1 MMDRPVEADRMR
13 VVRTAIGAA
22 AAAAVLVAAAACS
35 PSASVR
41 DPGTPS
47 GPSVAATASTPP
59 DPVTPSAGPTIV
71 VNPVETAWTRAIE
84 GAVGGRDVSV
94 AVGADDRIRFVH
106 AGAIRRIPASNQKL
120 LTSMAALDSFGPDH
134 RFTTIAA
141 VRHPAKGGTIRGDLW
156 VVGSGDPEIDAGS
169 MARLAAAVRT
179 ADISRITG
187 SVIGDTSAFTREW
200 WAPGWVPGLSR
211 SYVTRTTALAF
222 DANAGSGLPEEAAA
236 ASLTTALRAE
246 GVEVIGAAGAGE
258 APARLEPVARIASR
272 PLRELLSV
280 QNHGSVNFYA
290 ETLLKALGA
299 QDTGGVGSTTAGAG
313 AVEAWAAR
321 HGVTA
326 HVRDGS
332 GLSHQDLVSAQ
343 GLVTLLLLA
352 QDEPWGRTLDT
363 SLAPPGDGT
372 LEGRLLGIPVRAKT
386 GTLFETPVSSLSGY
400 VTDAGGARIAF
411 SVISRGLDK
420 STAIAIEDAIVRALA
435 GSRVG

>member
-1 MMDRPVEADRMR
+1 MR
-13 VVRTAIGAA
+13 VGRTAIRAA
-22 AAAAVLVAAAACS
+22 AAAALVAAACS

-41 DPGTPS
+41 DPVTPS
-47 GPSVAATASTPP
+47 RASVGATATPTPP
-59 DPVTPSAGPTIV
+59 DPVASSSTPAIV
-71 VNPVETAWTRAIE
+71 VDPVDAGWTREIEEAI
-84 GAVGGRDVSV
+84 GGRDVSV

-120 LTSMAALDSFGPDH
+120 LTSLAALDTFGPDH

-141 VRHPAKGGTIRGDLW
+141 VRHPPRDGTIRGDLW
-156 VVGSGDPEIDAGS
+156 LVGSGDPEIDAGS
-169 MARLAAAVRT
+169 MARLAVAVR
-179 ADISRITG
+179 AAGVARITG
-187 SVIGDTSAFTREW
+187 RVVGDTSAFTREW
-200 WAPGWVPGLSR
+200 WARGWVPGLSR
-211 SYVTRTTALAF
+211 SYVTRTTALTF
-222 DANAGSGLPEEAAA
+222 EGNEGSGLPEEAAA
-236 ASLTTALRAE
+236 SSLTAALLAQ
-246 GVEVIGAAGAGE
+246 GVEVVEAAGAGA
-258 APARLEPVARIASR
+258 APARLDPVARIASR
-272 PLRELLSV
+272 PLRELLAV

-299 QDTGGVGSTTAGAG
+299 QDSGGVGSTAAGAG

-326 HVRDGS
+326 QVRDGS

-352 QDEPWGRTLDT
+352 QDESWGRTLDA
-363 SLAPPGDGT
+363 SLAPAGDGT

-420 STAIAIEDAIVRALA
+420 STAIAIEDAVVRALA

>member
-1 MMDRPVEADRMR
+1 MGRDMRMGWR
-13 VVRTAIGAA
+13 WVR
-22 AAAAVLVAAAACS
+22 AAAVAALVAAACS
-35 PSASVR
+35 PSASIR
-41 DPGTPS
+41 
-47 GPSVAATASTPP
+47 
-59 DPVTPSAGPTIV
+59 DPVTPSRSPVGAGATATAPDPVAPSSTPAIV
-71 VNPVETAWTRAIE
+71 VDPVDAGWTRAIE
-84 GAVGGRDVSV
+84 AAIGGRDVSV
-94 AVGADDRIRFVH
+94 AVGADERIRFVH

-120 LTSMAALDSFGPDH
+120 LTSMAALDTFGPDH

-141 VRHPAKGGTIRGDLW
+141 VRHPPRDGTIRGDLW

-169 MARLAAAVRT
+169 MARLAAALRAAGVT
-179 ADISRITG
+179 RIMG
-187 SVIGDTSAFTREW
+187 GVVGDTSAFTREW

-211 SYVTRTTALAF
+211 SYVTRASALAF
-222 DANAGSGLPEEAAA
+222 EGNAGSGLPEEAAA

-246 GVEVIGAAGAGE
+246 GVEVIGAAGASD

-272 PLRELLSV
+272 PLRALLTV

-299 QDTGGVGSTTAGAG
+299 QDTGGVGSTAAGAG

-326 HVRDGS
+326 QVRDGS
-332 GLSHQDLVSAQ
+332 GLSHQDLVSVQA
-343 GLVTLLLLA
+343 LVTLLLLA
-352 QDEPWGRTLDT
+352 QNEPWGRILDA

-372 LEGRLLGIPVRAKT
+372 LEGRLTGIPVRAKT

-400 VTDAGGARIAF
+400 VTDAGGTRIAF

-420 STAIAIEDAIVRALA
+420 DTAIAVEDAIVRTLA
-435 GSRVG
+435 GARVG